1 MTDEKEYD
9 LHKSSKMLGRL
20 YPILKDKDGNIIDG
34 NHRQNADPNWESVSV
49 PYIDTPVKLELARLA
64 VNFCRRTVEVPELK
78 RIIKY
83 LVNQGVSP
91 KTISEQTG
99 ISRTTIYKY
108 MPPEAKNEK
117 HVESGR
123 KAGVASGEV
132 RSLANEPIVP
142 QEMSEMQF
150 KEEIARR
157 LVSLPN
163 MQYYTIVW
171 PNSRKTW
178 VLFPEGKKE

>member
-1 MTDEKEYD
+1 
-9 LHKSSKMLGRL
+9 MLGRL

-34 NHRQNADPNWESVSV
+34 NHRQNADPSWESVSV

-108 MPPEAKNEK
+108 MPPEAKNAK

-123 KAGVASGEV
+123 KAGVASGSV
-132 RSLANEPIVP
+132 RSLANEETDEEIEPIVP
-142 QEMSEMQF
+142 QEMSEEQF

-157 LVSLPN
+157 VVSLPG
-163 MQYYTIVW
+163 MHYYTIVW
-171 PNSRKTW
+171 PNSKKTW
-178 VLFPEGKKE
+178 VLFPEEKKE